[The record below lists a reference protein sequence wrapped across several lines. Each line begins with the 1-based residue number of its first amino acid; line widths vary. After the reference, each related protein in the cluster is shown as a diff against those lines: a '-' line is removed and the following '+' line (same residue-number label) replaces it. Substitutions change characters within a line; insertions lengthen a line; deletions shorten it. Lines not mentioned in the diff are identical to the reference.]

1 MRPLLKKPKVETKP
15 KMFSM
20 KLEHEL
26 HQRLVKQ
33 CKRLGCQ
40 RSTIAR
46 MALVKILE
54 ELERETE
61 NNHK

>member
-1 MRPLLKKPKVETKP
+1 MSPVRKYTRENKP

-61 NNHK
+61 ANGK

>member
-20 KLEHEL
+20 LLDREL
-26 HQRLVKQ
+26 HNRLVKQ
-33 CKRLGCQ
+33 SKRLGCQ